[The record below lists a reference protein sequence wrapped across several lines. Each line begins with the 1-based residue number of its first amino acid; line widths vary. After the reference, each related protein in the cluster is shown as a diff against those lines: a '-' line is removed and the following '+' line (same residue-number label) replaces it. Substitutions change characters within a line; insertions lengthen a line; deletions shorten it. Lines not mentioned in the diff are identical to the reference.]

1 MTILTPD
8 ILLRAYAAGIFPMA
22 ESRKDDELFWV
33 DPEWRGVLPLDGLHV
48 PKSLGKILKKDVFTV
63 RADQAFEQV
72 IRACAEPTP
81 SRPDSWINDE
91 IVRLYTDLHRMGRAH
106 SIECWRE
113 GRLVGGLYGI
123 SLGTAFF
130 GESMFTRE
138 TDASKV
144 ALCHLVARL
153 RHGGFTLLDTQFLT
167 THLARFGAIEIP
179 REDYH
184 LRLAEALQKTA
195 QFPLDLPLDLVL
207 RLVLDGTAAGGGAGN
222 LHDTTQTS

>member
-22 ESRKDDELFWV
+22 ESRRDDELFWV
-33 DPEWRGVLPLDGLHV
+33 DPEWRGVLPLDGVHV
-48 PKSLGKILKKDVFTV
+48 PKSLRKLLKKDVFTV

-81 SRPDSWINDE
+81 DRPDSWINDE

-167 THLARFGAIEIP
+167 AHLARFGAIEIP

-184 LRLAEALQKTA
+184 LRLAAALQKTA
-195 QFPLDLPLDLVL
+195 QFPLDLALDLVL
-207 RLVLDGTAAGGGAGN
+207 RLVLDGAALGGGAGN
-222 LHDTTQTS
+222 LHDTTHTS

>member
-22 ESRKDDELFWV
+22 ESRQDDELFWV
-33 DPEWRGVLPLDGLHV
+33 DPEWRGIMPLDGLHV
-48 PKSLGKILKKDVFTV
+48 PKSLRKTLKKGTFTV

-91 IVRLYTDLHRMGRAH
+91 IVRLYSDLHQMGRAH
-106 SIECWRE
+106 SIECWRS

-153 RHGGFTLLDTQFLT
+153 RHGGYTLLDTQFLT
-167 THLARFGAIEIP
+167 AHLARFGAIEIP
-179 REDYH
+179 REEYH
-184 LRLAEALQKTA
+184 QRLSEALQQTA
-195 QFPLDLPLDLVL
+195 QFPLDLDLDLVL
-207 RLVLDGTAAGGGAGN
+207 DLVLSGDLGGAGN
-222 LHDTTQTS
+222 LQPTTQTS